1 MSARRKTRA
10 VKGTTLAIF
19 ASSLTC
25 RCQSSGAVI
34 VSLSEPAVAET
45 VAWMRPSARR
55 VAHGAARRSA
65 PATGSDRAAIMVSAA
80 STRGSKSAALVRVG
94 CFLAV
99 GAGEDSATRHKIRG
113 WRTRQLRRWEGD
125 RARAIR
131 I

>member
-1 MSARRKTRA
+1 MFGMMSARRKTRA

-65 PATGSDRAAIMVSAA
+65 PATGSDRAAIMVSA
-80 STRGSKSAALVRVG
+80 SRSSRLCSKSAALRRVG
-94 CFLAV
+94 YFLAFGFFV
-99 GAGEDSATRHKIRG
+99 IF
-113 WRTRQLRRWEGD
+113 WQLGR
-125 RARAIR
+125 
-131 I
+131 